1 MRIGIFG
8 GTFDP
13 PHLGHRIAA
22 EQIKTQLGLD
32 KVILVPAKVPPH
44 KELSDCSASAQ
55 DRLAMTKLMAEGLDS
70 NGSFVVSDLE
80 LNRSGKSYTVDTMRA
95 LQAAYPNDELWLVMG
110 SDMFLTFQEWK
121 NPEEIAAMAG
131 ICGFTRVPQESGA
144 AMRREAAK
152 LETDFG
158 AKTAV
163 IELPEDIDVSSSD
176 VRGLLQAKKHS
187 EIQKLLWSQVYG
199 YILRNG
205 LYGIRVNL
213 KKLPDY
219 QLRAVSYSM
228 MKAKRIPHVQ
238 GTEQEAVK
246 LARRWGANVRDA
258 RRGAILH
265 DCTKYYSME
274 AHLAICKEYD
284 IELDSL
290 EQKAEKL
297 LHSKSGAAL
306 AKHWFGESQAVV
318 DAIFY
323 HTTAKADMTT
333 LEKIL
338 YIADY
343 MEPHRD
349 FDGVDRLRKL
359 AYEDL
364 DKAVALGCEM
374 SIEEMKERGRE
385 VHPNTAAALEFLLR
399 GKE

>member
-1 MRIGIFG
+1 MKIGIFG

-13 PHLGHRIAA
+13 PHLGHRVAA
-22 EQIKTQLGLD
+22 EQIKAQLGLD
-32 KVILVPAKVPPH
+32 KVILVPTKVPPH
-44 KELSDCSASAQ
+44 KSLSECSASAEE
-55 DRLAMTKLMAEGLDS
+55 RLTMTRLMADGLDA
-70 NGSFVVSDLE
+70 NGSYIVSDLE
-80 LNRSGKSYTVDTMRA
+80 IDREGKSYTVDT
-95 LQAAYPNDELWLVMG
+95 LAAIQREYPNDELWLVMG
-110 SDMFLTFQEWK
+110 SDMFVTFREWK
-121 NPEEIAAMAG
+121 EPAKIASLAG
-131 ICGFTRVPQESGA
+131 ICGFTRVPLESGD
-144 AMRREAAK
+144 AMRREAAR
-152 LETDFG
+152 LEKEFG

-163 IELPEDIDVSSSD
+163 VELPEDVDVSSSD
-176 VRGLLQAKKHS
+176 VRALLQKKKHR
-187 EIQKLLWSQVYG
+187 EINQLLWSQVYG
-199 YILRNG
+199 YILRNR
-205 LYGIRVNL
+205 LYGLTVDLKNL
-213 KKLPDY
+213 TDY

-246 LARRWGANVRDA
+246 LARRWGADVRNA

-274 AHLAICKEYD
+274 EHLAICTEYG
-284 IELDSL
+284 IPLDAL

-306 AKHWFGESQAVV
+306 AKYRFGEPQEVV

-349 FDGVDRLRKL
+349 FDGVEKLREL
-359 AYEDL
+359 AYKDL
-364 DKAVALGCEM
+364 DEAVALGCQM
-374 SIEEMKERGRE
+374 SIEEMEERQRE
-385 VHPNTAAALEFLLR
+385 VHPNTAAALAFLRR